1 MFKMRTMITL
11 IMLIFCSYTDIKER
25 NIYILPV
32 FVTGIIGIILSMIEM
47 MKEPVNMY
55 NGLMFEWII
64 SPFVIGVI
72 AVVTAYASKGNI
84 GEGDGYVIA
93 TIGFVLGFHMQIVVI
108 FIAAFVGAAVS
119 GIILMAT
126 AFGRVYSIRSIPYV
140 PVITAAFI
148 VELIAKYV
156 YIQA

>member
-11 IMLIFCSYTDIKER
+11 IMLIFCSYTDIRER

-32 FVTGIIGIILSMIEM
+32 FATGIIGIILSMIEM

-72 AVVTAYASKGNI
+72 AVVTAYVSKGNI
-84 GEGDGYVIA
+84 GEGDGYVITA
-93 TIGFVLGFHMQIVVI
+93 IGFVLGFHMQIVVI
-108 FIAAFVGAAVS
+108 FIAALTGAAVS
-119 GIILMAT
+119 GIILMAAT
-126 AFGRVYSIRSIPYV
+126 IGRVYPIRSIPYV
-140 PVITAAFI
+140 PVITVAFI
-148 VELIAKYV
+148 MESIAEYV
-156 YIQA
+156 YVQA